1 MSKKRCR
8 IPTLN
13 LIERVRPPPLDG
25 ADVKDFSSIL
35 HTGATFKLNVVTS
48 QFIRFGR
55 RISTMTAFLRASSNL
70 VARMIYSGYEGDRV
84 YKKVDDFQRYWFKYC
99 AHLGRW
105 RDFKAAFGSCVRRRI
120 DELVG
125 NLLNDVHAAT

>member
-1 MSKKRCR
+1 MTDVYNKRDGMECYKD
-8 IPTLN
+8 N
-13 LIERVRPPPLDG
+13 LR
-25 ADVKDFSSIL
+25 
-35 HTGATFKLNVVTS
+35 TFPHRDSLLPYSTKLNVVTS